1 MVVVEPLSQL
11 LRTTVEA
18 LHGLPPEAVVFI
30 ISALPIFEIRGGVIA
45 GLAIYNLPIERVM
58 VFGFLGNIA
67 SVTPILLFLE
77 PLSKWLRRNR
87 LADRLLHWLFAR
99 AQKKAEQIN
108 RWGPLGLLLF
118 TAIPLPVSGAWTA
131 TFASILLGVRRW
143 RALLSIYAGVL
154 LAGVVVSLLTIGVS
168 AGLRRLL
175 GL

>member
-1 MVVVEPLSQL
+1 MNQL
-11 LRTTVEA
+11 LQRTLEA

-30 ISALPIFEIRGGVIA
+30 ISALPIFEIRGGVVA
-45 GLAIYNLPIERVM
+45 GLVYYNLPIERVM

-77 PLSKWLRRNR
+77 PLSKWLRQNR

-108 RWGPLGLLLF
+108 RWGPLGLMLF

-131 TFASILLGVRRW
+131 TFASILLGVKRW
-143 RALLSIYAGVL
+143 RALLAIYAGVI
-154 LAGVVVSLLTIGVS
+154 LAGLFVSLLTLGIS
-168 AGLRRLL
+168 AGLRGLL